1 MGGGISTNHNKVVE
15 KYLPALEVETTK
27 PLDASDVKDFEECKK
42 ELIDL
47 RAKIRSMMDESKS
60 FVKNE
65 ETLLRDSITELLQ
78 NAVEVEKSITPFLV
92 SVAEKCKGRLA
103 GLNFRFKARESLE
116 RKIRGD
122 IECKKRSLS
131 RGSATEVAVDIP
143 SIVHSMGDA
152 LRYTMLIPDEEYCA
166 TVLNTR
172 KVLEEMGNPA
182 VKFKNYWEKGDM
194 YQGIND
200 NYRNLSTN
208 FVFELQF
215 HTQAS
220 WDLKAQSH
228 IIYEKFRVCKDPMEQ
243 HKLFE
248 EGVKLALT
256 LNVPTGVENIPKLVR
271 NPEPN
276 ILSAYGQVIHE
287 NGKQSMDF
295 LKSWF
300 VEVCGAVPI
309 VTVDVDDERTIEAEL
324 SALVDSKN
332 KSVEQIVQ
340 QDYFYG
346 IMVKIVVDSIEY
358 VALVKK
364 IIEALKIPAAD
375 TSKNMQCCHVVNNW
389 VGGHGAKCVRLL
401 TCLGSKA
408 TPYPADNILFEVV
421 IHTPESSKADEDAT
435 MLMRRES
442 NKLTEIEL
450 SEKMNILWTSC
461 TKPKK
466 IEDISSTAS
475 T

>member
-1 MGGGISTNHNKVVE
+1 MGGGASTNQSKVVE
-15 KYLPALEVETTK
+15 KYLPELEVETVK
-27 PLDASDVKDFEECKK
+27 PADASDVKDFEECKR

-47 RAKIRSMMDESKS
+47 RSKIRSMMYESKS
-60 FVKNE
+60 FIKTE

-78 NAVEVEKSITPFLV
+78 NAVEVEKSITPFLL
-92 SVAEKCKGRLA
+92 SVAERCKGRLA
-103 GLNFRFKARESLE
+103 GLNYRFKARDSLE

-122 IECKKRSLS
+122 VECKKRSLS
-131 RGSATEVAVDIP
+131 RGSATDVAIDIP
-143 SIVHSMGDA
+143 SIVQSMGDA
-152 LRYTMLIPDEEYCA
+152 LRYTMLIPDDEYCS
-166 TVLNTR
+166 TVINTR

-200 NYRNLSTN
+200 NYRNVDTN

-256 LNVPTGVENIPKLVR
+256 LNVPQGVDKIPKLVR

-276 ILSAYGQVIHE
+276 ILSAYGQLIHE
-287 NGKQSMDF
+287 NGSRSKDN

-300 VEVCGAVPI
+300 TEVCGPSAI
-309 VTVDVDDERTIEAEL
+309 VTVDIDDERTIEAEL

-332 KSVEQIVQ
+332 KSVEQVVQ

-346 IMVKIVVDSIEY
+346 IMVKIIVDATEY
-358 VALVKK
+358 VPLVKN
-364 IIEALKIPAAD
+364 ILESMKIPNAD
-375 TSKNMQCCHVVNNW
+375 HTKNMSCCHIVNNW
-389 VGGHGAKCVRLL
+389 LNANGARCIRIL

-408 TPYPADNILFEVV
+408 TTFPADNILFEVV
-421 IHTPESSKADEDAT
+421 IHTPQSSKADENANT
-435 MLMRRES
+435 LMRKES
-442 NKLTEIEL
+442 NKLTETEL
-450 SEKMNILWTSC
+450 SERMRLLWESC
-461 TKPKK
+461 MKPNH
-466 IEDISSTAS
+466 IEDLTST
-475 T
+475 